1 MKKYLCILMLCFIF
15 SCFQYR
21 TEMKKYLCILM
32 LTIIMTF
39 GGVCS
44 ASDGS
49 DLNSEQKTAQL
60 FFDVFKGENVPEY
73 SVLSRD
79 FADSLKTQFTQANY
93 NGLQR
98 NTKNNF
104 GTLTESRF
112 FAYQRYDKSDV
123 VVYYVVFDSNKM
135 AQIVFTFDKDKKLV
149 NVSMAEVNM
158 QQNNK

>member
-1 MKKYLCILMLCFIF
+1 MMA
-15 SCFQYR
+15 
-21 TEMKKYLCILM
+21 
-32 LTIIMTF
+32 F
-39 GGVCS
+39 GGICS

>member
-1 MKKYLCILMLCFIF
+1 
-15 SCFQYR
+15 
-21 TEMKKYLCILM
+21 M

-123 VVYYVVFDSNKM
+123 LVYYVVFDSNKM

>member
-1 MKKYLCILMLCFIF
+1 
-15 SCFQYR
+15 
-21 TEMKKYLCILM
+21 MKKYLCILM

-44 ASDGS
+44 ASDNS

-104 GTLTESRF
+104 GILTQSKF
-112 FAYQRYDKSDV
+112 FAYQRYDERDIV
-123 VVYYVVFDSNKM
+123 IYYVSFDSNKV
-135 AQIVFTFDKDKKLV
+135 AQMVFTFDKNQKLV
-149 NVSMAEVNM
+149 NVSMAEVNT
-158 QQNNK
+158 QQQQENK

>member
-1 MKKYLCILMLCFIF
+1 
-15 SCFQYR
+15 
-21 TEMKKYLCILM
+21 MKKYLCILM

-158 QQNNK
+158 

>member
-1 MKKYLCILMLCFIF
+1 
-15 SCFQYR
+15 
-21 TEMKKYLCILM
+21 
-32 LTIIMTF
+32 MTF

>member
-1 MKKYLCILMLCFIF
+1 
-15 SCFQYR
+15 
-21 TEMKKYLCILM
+21 
-32 LTIIMTF
+32 MTF

-158 QQNNK
+158 